1 MAATSS
7 PSATL
12 AAIEIMKAG
21 GNAVDAA
28 ITASAVLCVAEPH
41 MTGIGGDCFALIGL
55 PDGKVHGLN
64 GSGRSAMAATPEW
77 LAASGLSG
85 IGPRS
90 IHAVTVPGAIDAW
103 SCLLDRFGTMT
114 LGQALAP
121 AIVLAEKGLPT
132 GPRTAFDWQF
142 EVDVLVANEGG
153 RRHYLRDG
161 RAPQAGESM
170 SYPAFARTLR
180 TIAEGGRDAFYTGP
194 LAKDMV
200 TCLKKHGSLLTLED
214 FAATGSSWVEP
225 ISTDFA
231 GTEVLELPPNG
242 QGLTVLIALNILN
255 HFGLKSLDPHGS
267 ARRHLEIEAI
277 KLAWELRNRHI
288 ADPDFADIPLDH
300 LLSRKTSAR
309 LAAMISQTSCLDIRA
324 ALPSSDTVYLT
335 VVDRNRMA
343 VSFINSLYWSFGS
356 GLVTPETGI
365 VFQNRGAGFVT
376 TPGHPNCFGAAKRP
390 LHTIIPA
397 MTRKDGRIGMSFGVM
412 GGNYQPMG
420 HVTVLLNRLVYSM
433 DPQEALDFPRCHPEG
448 GNVLSESTMPPP
460 VLRDLEALGHHIVPA
475 SGPLGGGQ
483 IIDLTYKNSILWGG
497 SDHRK
502 DGLALG
508 F

>member
-12 AAIEIMKAG
+12 TAIEVLKAG
-21 GNAVDAA
+21 GNALDAA
-28 ITASAVLCVAEPH
+28 IAASAVLSAAEPH
-41 MTGIGGDCFALIGL
+41 MTGIGGDCFALVGM

-77 LAASGLSG
+77 LAASGLSS
-85 IGPRS
+85 IEPRS

-103 SCLLDRFGTMT
+103 SCLLERFGTMT
-114 LGQALAP
+114 LGQALQP
-121 AIVLAEKGLPT
+121 AIALAENGLAT
-132 GPRTAFDWQF
+132 SHRTAFDWQF
-142 EVDVLVANEGG
+142 EVDVLASDEGG
-153 RRHYLRDG
+153 LKHYLRDG
-161 RAPQAGESM
+161 RAPKAGESM
-170 SYPAFARTLR
+170 SYPALARTLR

-194 LAKDMV
+194 IAKDMV
-200 TCLKKHGSLLTLED
+200 ACLQKRGSLLTLED

-225 ISTDFA
+225 ISTEFA

-242 QGLTVLIALNILN
+242 QGLAVLIALNILN
-255 HFGLKSLDPHGS
+255 HFGLKALDPQGS

-288 ADPDFADIPLDH
+288 ADPEFADIPLDH
-300 LLSRKTSAR
+300 LLSPKLSAK
-309 LAAMISQTSCLDIRA
+309 LAGMISQTNCLDIRA

-335 VVDRNRMA
+335 VVDQNRMA
-343 VSFINSLYWSFGS
+343 VSFINSIYWSFGA

-365 VFQNRGAGFVT
+365 TFHNRGAGFVT
-376 TPGHPNCFGAAKRP
+376 TPGHPNCIGPAKRP

-397 MTRKDGRIGMSFGVM
+397 MTRKGGRIGMSFGVM

-420 HVTVLLNRLVYSM
+420 HVTVLVNRLIYGM
-433 DPQEALDFPRCHPEG
+433 DPQEALDFPRCQPED
-448 GNVLSESTMPPP
+448 GNVLYECTMPPA
-460 VLRDLEALGHHIVPA
+460 VIRDLEALGHRIVP
-475 SGPLGGGQ
+475 SPDPLGGGQ
-483 IIDLTYKNSILWGG
+483 IIDLTYQNGVLWGG

-502 DGLALG
+502 DGFALG